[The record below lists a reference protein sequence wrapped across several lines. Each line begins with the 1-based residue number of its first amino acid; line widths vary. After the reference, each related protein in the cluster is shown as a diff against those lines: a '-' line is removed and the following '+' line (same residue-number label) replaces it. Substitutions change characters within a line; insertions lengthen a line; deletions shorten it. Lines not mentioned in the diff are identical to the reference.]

1 MYEFQTQPQKV
12 EYHEGESFK
21 LHKDLNLFHN
31 KMRIRKLITGVQNL
45 FKERLGIPL
54 DAPAIRDTYFK
65 AEYTNKSFILLCSE
79 LDKERELNQIFEKY
93 IVHNLNPG
101 GFEIEVSNEYI
112 FLRAP
117 DESGFEKGIKIL
129 TSILNQTLNKYF
141 KEKQFEEHIEIPMLS
156 ILDGI

>member
-12 EYHEGESFK
+12 KYHKGEPFK

-45 FKERLGIPL
+45 FKERVGIPL
-54 DAPAIRDTYFK
+54 DAPAIRDTYFR
-65 AEYTNKSFILLCSE
+65 AEYTDNNLILLCSE

-93 IVHNLNPG
+93 MDYNLNPG
-101 GFEIEVSNEYI
+101 GFELEVTNGYI
-112 FLRAP
+112 FLKAP

-129 TSILNQTLNKYF
+129 TSILDQTFKKYF
-141 KEKQFEEHIEIPMLS
+141 EEKIFEEYIEIPMLS
-156 ILDGI
+156 VLDGI